1 MALALLAA
9 EPRGRWRSPV
19 AWQAGRD
26 GAEAG
31 DVEGVEVEMGE
42 GSALSSSTSSLT
54 LVAWPPLVDIVK
66 VADLPDFLNEWNISI
81 TEVSSSAILSSESG
95 LDQRKTEKL

>member
-1 MALALLAA
+1 MAFALLLA
-9 EPRGRWRSPV
+9 EPWGRWRYPV
-19 AWQAGRD
+19 AWPPGNN
-26 GAEAG
+26 GAVEVGEGEEGG
-31 DVEGVEVEMGE
+31 DVA
-42 GSALSSSTSSLT
+42 SSSSTSSLT

-95 LDQRKTEKL
+95 LDQRKSEKL